1 MGRNPNAAV
10 THTLPN
16 FDDAKQV
23 LSLPPDAPNHDEHSD
38 HTLGLSLEKCLSFGC
53 FDLRYVLFWG

>member
-1 MGRNPNAAV
+1 MGGSRLTAI
-10 THTLPN
+10 THTLPT

-23 LSLPPDAPNHDEHSD
+23 FSPLPDAPNYEEQADL
-38 HTLGLSLEKCLSFGC
+38 TLGLSLEKFLIFGC